1 MWGTVVAILQAMSGF
16 FIASLIARVA
26 GLVVWSGVSMA
37 LVDYVMGQIENAAS
51 GAPQEWLQ
59 IAALMGIWD
68 ALGIIIGAWAFRL
81 MLDQFSIG
89 PGAAITGGS

>member
-1 MWGTVVAILQAMSGF
+1 MWGIVVRILQVMSGF
-16 FIASLIARVA
+16 FIASLIARIA
-26 GLVVWSGVSMA
+26 GLVVWSGVSMV
-37 LVDYVMGQIENAAS
+37 LVDYVMEQIESAAS

-59 IAALMGIWD
+59 IAALMGIWE

-89 PGAAITGGS
+89 PSAAITGGS